1 MSSPIHVYSEIGKLK
16 TVMLHRPGKEL
27 ENLAPDILHRMLID
41 DIPYLKIAQEEHDAF
56 AHVLRQQ
63 GIKVLYLEDLLAE
76 SLTDE
81 KVRRAFL
88 DQLLDESSIKKQDP
102 LHQLLLNYLQE
113 LPTKEMVKTVIAGI
127 RKSAIHN
134 STPSLADL
142 AEDPDYPFYLD
153 PMPNVYFTRDQQA
166 AIGSGMTI
174 NRMTFRARRRE
185 SLFMETILKNHPD
198 FKNAT
203 IPVWRDRYH
212 HGRLEGGDELVLN
225 NHVLAVGISQ
235 RTSATAI
242 TDLAHNLFGHSSYD
256 TILAIKIPHNHAM
269 MHLDTVFTMINYDQF
284 TVHPFI
290 LDKAGKIDIY
300 VLQPDDHNGVK
311 ITEKNDLV
319 QVLKENLHLSELDLI
334 PTGGGG
340 ILVIVKDG
348 HLRGVAGVIDKDFS
362 AAKMAEDINADELV
376 ILTTVDHAFLNY
388 GKENQQAIGKIKV
401 EQLKQYLAA
410 GYFAAGSM
418 KPKIE
423 AAIEFVEKTGNL
435 AIITS
440 LSNANKLADGVGTIV
455 YN

>member
-113 LPTKEMVKTVIAGI
+113 LLTKEMVKTVIAGI

-174 NRMTFRARRRE
+174 NRMTFRARQRE

-242 TDLAHNLFGHSSYD
+242 TDLAHNLFDHSSYD
-256 TILAIKIPHNHAM
+256 TILAIEIPHNHAM

-334 PTGGGG
+334 PTGGGDP
-340 ILVIVKDG
+340 IAAPREQWNDG
-348 HLRGVAGVIDKDFS
+348 S
-362 AAKMAEDINADELV
+362 N
-376 ILTTVDHAFLNY
+376 T
-388 GKENQQAIGKIKV
+388 
-401 EQLKQYLAA
+401 
-410 GYFAAGSM
+410 
-418 KPKIE
+418 
-423 AAIEFVEKTGNL
+423 L
-435 AIITS
+435 AIAPGEVVTYDRNYVSNDLLRKHGIIVHEIRS
-440 LSNANKLADGVGTIV
+440 SELSRGRGGPRCMSCPLIREDL
-455 YN
+455 

>member
-56 AHVLRQQ
+56 AHVLRHQ

-334 PTGGGG
+334 PTGGGDP
-340 ILVIVKDG
+340 IAAPREQWNDG
-348 HLRGVAGVIDKDFS
+348 S
-362 AAKMAEDINADELV
+362 N
-376 ILTTVDHAFLNY
+376 T
-388 GKENQQAIGKIKV
+388 
-401 EQLKQYLAA
+401 
-410 GYFAAGSM
+410 
-418 KPKIE
+418 
-423 AAIEFVEKTGNL
+423 L
-435 AIITS
+435 AIAPGEVVTYDRNYVSNDLLRKHGIIVHEIRS
-440 LSNANKLADGVGTIV
+440 SELSRGRGGPRCMSCPLIREDL
-455 YN
+455 

>member
-1 MSSPIHVYSEIGKLK
+1 
-16 TVMLHRPGKEL
+16 MLHRPGKEL

-242 TDLAHNLFGHSSYD
+242 TDLAHNLFDHSSYD

-269 MHLDTVFTMINYDQF
+269 MHLDTVFTMINYNQF

-334 PTGGGG
+334 PTGGGDP
-340 ILVIVKDG
+340 IAAPREQWNDG
-348 HLRGVAGVIDKDFS
+348 S
-362 AAKMAEDINADELV
+362 N
-376 ILTTVDHAFLNY
+376 T
-388 GKENQQAIGKIKV
+388 
-401 EQLKQYLAA
+401 
-410 GYFAAGSM
+410 
-418 KPKIE
+418 
-423 AAIEFVEKTGNL
+423 L
-435 AIITS
+435 AIAPGEVVTYDRNYVSNDLLRKHGIIVHEIRS
-440 LSNANKLADGVGTIV
+440 SELSRGRGGPRCMSCPLIREDL
-455 YN
+455 

>member
-1 MSSPIHVYSEIGKLK
+1 
-16 TVMLHRPGKEL
+16 MLHRPGKEL

-142 AEDPDYPFYLD
+142 AEEPDYPFYLD

-334 PTGGGG
+334 PTGGGDP
-340 ILVIVKDG
+340 IAAPREQWNDG
-348 HLRGVAGVIDKDFS
+348 S
-362 AAKMAEDINADELV
+362 N
-376 ILTTVDHAFLNY
+376 T
-388 GKENQQAIGKIKV
+388 
-401 EQLKQYLAA
+401 
-410 GYFAAGSM
+410 
-418 KPKIE
+418 
-423 AAIEFVEKTGNL
+423 L
-435 AIITS
+435 AIAPGEVVTYDRNYVSNDLLRKHGIIVHEIRS
-440 LSNANKLADGVGTIV
+440 SELSRGRGGPRCMSCPLIREDL
-455 YN
+455 

>member
-56 AHVLRQQ
+56 AHVLRHQ

-269 MHLDTVFTMINYDQF
+269 MHLDTVFTMINYNQF

-334 PTGGGG
+334 PTGGGDP
-340 ILVIVKDG
+340 IAAPREQWNDG
-348 HLRGVAGVIDKDFS
+348 S
-362 AAKMAEDINADELV
+362 N
-376 ILTTVDHAFLNY
+376 T
-388 GKENQQAIGKIKV
+388 
-401 EQLKQYLAA
+401 
-410 GYFAAGSM
+410 
-418 KPKIE
+418 
-423 AAIEFVEKTGNL
+423 L
-435 AIITS
+435 AIAPGEVVTYDRNYVSNDLLRKHGIIVHEIRS
-440 LSNANKLADGVGTIV
+440 SELSRGRGGPRCMSCPLVREDL
-455 YN
+455 

>member
-127 RKSAIHN
+127 RKSTIHN

-142 AEDPDYPFYLD
+142 AEEPDYPFYLD

-334 PTGGGG
+334 PTGGGDP
-340 ILVIVKDG
+340 IAAPREQWNDG
-348 HLRGVAGVIDKDFS
+348 S
-362 AAKMAEDINADELV
+362 N
-376 ILTTVDHAFLNY
+376 T
-388 GKENQQAIGKIKV
+388 
-401 EQLKQYLAA
+401 
-410 GYFAAGSM
+410 
-418 KPKIE
+418 
-423 AAIEFVEKTGNL
+423 L
-435 AIITS
+435 AIAPGEVVTYDRNYVSNDLLRKHGIIVHEIRS
-440 LSNANKLADGVGTIV
+440 SELSRGRGGPRCMSCPLIREDL
-455 YN
+455 

>member
-1 MSSPIHVYSEIGKLK
+1 
-16 TVMLHRPGKEL
+16 MLHRPGKEL

-334 PTGGGG
+334 PTGGGDP
-340 ILVIVKDG
+340 IAAPREQWNDG
-348 HLRGVAGVIDKDFS
+348 S
-362 AAKMAEDINADELV
+362 N
-376 ILTTVDHAFLNY
+376 T
-388 GKENQQAIGKIKV
+388 
-401 EQLKQYLAA
+401 
-410 GYFAAGSM
+410 
-418 KPKIE
+418 
-423 AAIEFVEKTGNL
+423 L
-435 AIITS
+435 AIAPGEIVTYDRNYVS
-440 LSNANKLADGVGTIV
+440 NDLLRKHGIIVHEIRSSELSRGRGGPRCMSCPLIREDL
-455 YN
+455 

>member
-113 LPTKEMVKTVIAGI
+113 LLTKEMVKTVIAGI

-242 TDLAHNLFGHSSYD
+242 TDLAHNLFDHSSYD

-269 MHLDTVFTMINYDQF
+269 MHLDTVFTMINYNQF

-334 PTGGGG
+334 LTGGGDP
-340 ILVIVKDG
+340 IAAPREQWNDG
-348 HLRGVAGVIDKDFS
+348 S
-362 AAKMAEDINADELV
+362 N
-376 ILTTVDHAFLNY
+376 T
-388 GKENQQAIGKIKV
+388 
-401 EQLKQYLAA
+401 
-410 GYFAAGSM
+410 
-418 KPKIE
+418 
-423 AAIEFVEKTGNL
+423 L
-435 AIITS
+435 AIAPGEVVTYDRNYVSNDLLRKHGIIVHEIRS
-440 LSNANKLADGVGTIV
+440 SELSRGRGGPRCMSCPLIREDL
-455 YN
+455 

>member
-203 IPVWRDRYH
+203 SPVWRDRYH

-242 TDLAHNLFGHSSYD
+242 TDLAHNLFDHSSYD

-269 MHLDTVFTMINYDQF
+269 MHLDTVFTMINYNQF

-334 PTGGGG
+334 PTGGGDP
-340 ILVIVKDG
+340 IAAPREQWNDG
-348 HLRGVAGVIDKDFS
+348 S
-362 AAKMAEDINADELV
+362 N
-376 ILTTVDHAFLNY
+376 T
-388 GKENQQAIGKIKV
+388 
-401 EQLKQYLAA
+401 
-410 GYFAAGSM
+410 
-418 KPKIE
+418 
-423 AAIEFVEKTGNL
+423 L
-435 AIITS
+435 AIAPGEVVTYDRNYVSNDLLRKHGIIVHEIRS
-440 LSNANKLADGVGTIV
+440 SELSRGRGGPRCMSCPLIREDL
-455 YN
+455 

>member
-334 PTGGGG
+334 PTGGGDP
-340 ILVIVKDG
+340 IAAPREQWNDG
-348 HLRGVAGVIDKDFS
+348 S
-362 AAKMAEDINADELV
+362 N
-376 ILTTVDHAFLNY
+376 T
-388 GKENQQAIGKIKV
+388 
-401 EQLKQYLAA
+401 
-410 GYFAAGSM
+410 
-418 KPKIE
+418 
-423 AAIEFVEKTGNL
+423 L
-435 AIITS
+435 AIAPGEIVTYDRNYVS
-440 LSNANKLADGVGTIV
+440 NDLLRKHGIIVHKIRSSELSRGRGGPRCMSCPLIREDL
-455 YN
+455 

>member
-142 AEDPDYPFYLD
+142 AEDPDHPFYLD

-242 TDLAHNLFGHSSYD
+242 TDFAHNLFGHSSYD

-319 QVLKENLHLSELDLI
+319 QVLKENLHLSELNLI
-334 PTGGGG
+334 PTGGGDP
-340 ILVIVKDG
+340 IAAPREQWNDG
-348 HLRGVAGVIDKDFS
+348 S
-362 AAKMAEDINADELV
+362 N
-376 ILTTVDHAFLNY
+376 T
-388 GKENQQAIGKIKV
+388 
-401 EQLKQYLAA
+401 
-410 GYFAAGSM
+410 
-418 KPKIE
+418 
-423 AAIEFVEKTGNL
+423 L
-435 AIITS
+435 AIAPGEVVTYDRNYVSNDLLRKHGIIVHEIRS
-440 LSNANKLADGVGTIV
+440 SELSRGRGGPRCMSCPLIREDL
-455 YN
+455 

>member
-242 TDLAHNLFGHSSYD
+242 TDFAHNLFGHSSYD

-334 PTGGGG
+334 PTGGGDP
-340 ILVIVKDG
+340 IAAPREQWNDG
-348 HLRGVAGVIDKDFS
+348 S
-362 AAKMAEDINADELV
+362 N
-376 ILTTVDHAFLNY
+376 T
-388 GKENQQAIGKIKV
+388 
-401 EQLKQYLAA
+401 
-410 GYFAAGSM
+410 
-418 KPKIE
+418 
-423 AAIEFVEKTGNL
+423 L
-435 AIITS
+435 AIAPGEVVTYDRNYVSNDLLRKHGIIVHEIRS
-440 LSNANKLADGVGTIV
+440 SELSRGRGGPRCMSCPLIREDL
-455 YN
+455 

>member
-334 PTGGGG
+334 PTGGGDP
-340 ILVIVKDG
+340 IAAPREKWNDG
-348 HLRGVAGVIDKDFS
+348 S
-362 AAKMAEDINADELV
+362 N
-376 ILTTVDHAFLNY
+376 T
-388 GKENQQAIGKIKV
+388 
-401 EQLKQYLAA
+401 
-410 GYFAAGSM
+410 
-418 KPKIE
+418 
-423 AAIEFVEKTGNL
+423 L
-435 AIITS
+435 AIAPGEVVTYDRNYVSNDLLRKHGIIVHEIRS
-440 LSNANKLADGVGTIV
+440 SELSRGRGGPRCMSCPLVREDL
-455 YN
+455 

>member
-41 DIPYLKIAQEEHDAF
+41 DISYLKIAQEEYDAF

-142 AEDPDYPFYLD
+142 AEDPDYSFYLD

-334 PTGGGG
+334 PTGGGDP
-340 ILVIVKDG
+340 IAAPREQWNDG
-348 HLRGVAGVIDKDFS
+348 S
-362 AAKMAEDINADELV
+362 N
-376 ILTTVDHAFLNY
+376 T
-388 GKENQQAIGKIKV
+388 
-401 EQLKQYLAA
+401 
-410 GYFAAGSM
+410 
-418 KPKIE
+418 
-423 AAIEFVEKTGNL
+423 L
-435 AIITS
+435 AIAPGEVVTYDRNYVSNDLLRKHGIIVHEIRS
-440 LSNANKLADGVGTIV
+440 SELSRGRGGPRCMSCPLIREDL
-455 YN
+455 

>member
-16 TVMLHRPGKEL
+16 TVMLDRPGKEL

-41 DIPYLKIAQEEHDAF
+41 DIPYLKIAQDEHDAF

-63 GIKVLYLEDLLAE
+63 GIKVLYLEDLLAK

-113 LPTKEMVKTVIAGI
+113 LLTKEMVKTVIAGI

-334 PTGGGG
+334 PTGGGDP
-340 ILVIVKDG
+340 IAAPREQWNDG
-348 HLRGVAGVIDKDFS
+348 S
-362 AAKMAEDINADELV
+362 N
-376 ILTTVDHAFLNY
+376 T
-388 GKENQQAIGKIKV
+388 
-401 EQLKQYLAA
+401 
-410 GYFAAGSM
+410 
-418 KPKIE
+418 
-423 AAIEFVEKTGNL
+423 L
-435 AIITS
+435 AIAPGEVVTYDRNYVSNDLLRKHGIIVHEIRS
-440 LSNANKLADGVGTIV
+440 SELSRGRGGPRCMSCPLIREDL
-455 YN
+455 

>member
-1 MSSPIHVYSEIGKLK
+1 
-16 TVMLHRPGKEL
+16 MLHRPGKEL

-334 PTGGGG
+334 PTGGGDP
-340 ILVIVKDG
+340 IAAPREQWNDG
-348 HLRGVAGVIDKDFS
+348 S
-362 AAKMAEDINADELV
+362 N
-376 ILTTVDHAFLNY
+376 T
-388 GKENQQAIGKIKV
+388 
-401 EQLKQYLAA
+401 
-410 GYFAAGSM
+410 
-418 KPKIE
+418 
-423 AAIEFVEKTGNL
+423 L
-435 AIITS
+435 AIAPGEVVTYDRNYVSNDLLRKHGIIVHEIRS
-440 LSNANKLADGVGTIV
+440 SELSRGRGGPRCMSCPLVREDL
-455 YN
+455 

>member
-1 MSSPIHVYSEIGKLK
+1 MPSPIHVYSEIGKLK

-41 DIPYLKIAQEEHDAF
+41 DIPYLKIAQEKHDAF

-334 PTGGGG
+334 PTGGGDP
-340 ILVIVKDG
+340 IAAPREQWNDG
-348 HLRGVAGVIDKDFS
+348 S
-362 AAKMAEDINADELV
+362 N
-376 ILTTVDHAFLNY
+376 T
-388 GKENQQAIGKIKV
+388 
-401 EQLKQYLAA
+401 
-410 GYFAAGSM
+410 
-418 KPKIE
+418 
-423 AAIEFVEKTGNL
+423 L
-435 AIITS
+435 AIAPGEVVTYDRNYVSNDLLRKHGIIVHEIRS
-440 LSNANKLADGVGTIV
+440 SELSRGCGGPRCMSCPLIREDL
-455 YN
+455 

>member
-113 LPTKEMVKTVIAGI
+113 LLTKEMVKTVIAGI

-185 SLFMETILKNHPD
+185 SLFTETILKNHPD

-242 TDLAHNLFGHSSYD
+242 TDLAHNLFDHSSYD

-269 MHLDTVFTMINYDQF
+269 MHLDTVFTMINYNQF

-334 PTGGGG
+334 PTGGGDP
-340 ILVIVKDG
+340 IAAPREQWNDG
-348 HLRGVAGVIDKDFS
+348 S
-362 AAKMAEDINADELV
+362 N
-376 ILTTVDHAFLNY
+376 T
-388 GKENQQAIGKIKV
+388 
-401 EQLKQYLAA
+401 
-410 GYFAAGSM
+410 
-418 KPKIE
+418 
-423 AAIEFVEKTGNL
+423 L
-435 AIITS
+435 AIAPGEVVTYDRNYVSNDLLRKHGIIVHEIRS
-440 LSNANKLADGVGTIV
+440 SELSRGRGGPRCMSCPLIREDL
-455 YN
+455 

>member
-334 PTGGGG
+334 PTGGGDP
-340 ILVIVKDG
+340 IAAPREQWNDG
-348 HLRGVAGVIDKDFS
+348 P
-362 AAKMAEDINADELV
+362 N
-376 ILTTVDHAFLNY
+376 T
-388 GKENQQAIGKIKV
+388 
-401 EQLKQYLAA
+401 
-410 GYFAAGSM
+410 
-418 KPKIE
+418 
-423 AAIEFVEKTGNL
+423 L
-435 AIITS
+435 AIAPGEVVTYDRNYVSNDLLRKHGIIVHEIRS
-440 LSNANKLADGVGTIV
+440 SELSRGRGGPRCMSCPLIREDL
-455 YN
+455 

>member
-56 AHVLRQQ
+56 AYVLRQQ

-127 RKSAIHN
+127 RKSTIHN

-153 PMPNVYFTRDQQA
+153 PMPNVYITRDQQA

-334 PTGGGG
+334 PTGGGDP
-340 ILVIVKDG
+340 IAAPREQWNDG
-348 HLRGVAGVIDKDFS
+348 S
-362 AAKMAEDINADELV
+362 N
-376 ILTTVDHAFLNY
+376 T
-388 GKENQQAIGKIKV
+388 
-401 EQLKQYLAA
+401 
-410 GYFAAGSM
+410 
-418 KPKIE
+418 
-423 AAIEFVEKTGNL
+423 L
-435 AIITS
+435 AIAPGEVVTYDRNYVSNDLLRKHGIIVHEIRS
-440 LSNANKLADGVGTIV
+440 SELSRGRGGPRCMSCPLVREDL
-455 YN
+455 

>member
-113 LPTKEMVKTVIAGI
+113 LLTKEMVKTVIAGI
-127 RKSAIHN
+127 RKSEIHN

-334 PTGGGG
+334 PTGGGDP
-340 ILVIVKDG
+340 IAAPREQWNDG
-348 HLRGVAGVIDKDFS
+348 S
-362 AAKMAEDINADELV
+362 N
-376 ILTTVDHAFLNY
+376 T
-388 GKENQQAIGKIKV
+388 
-401 EQLKQYLAA
+401 
-410 GYFAAGSM
+410 
-418 KPKIE
+418 
-423 AAIEFVEKTGNL
+423 L
-435 AIITS
+435 AIAPGEVVTYDRNYVSNDLLRKHGIIVHEIRS
-440 LSNANKLADGVGTIV
+440 SELSRGRGGPRCMSCRLIREDL
-455 YN
+455 

>member
-41 DIPYLKIAQEEHDAF
+41 DIPYLKIAQEEYDAF

-134 STPSLADL
+134 STPSVADL
-142 AEDPDYPFYLD
+142 SVDPDYPFYLD

-334 PTGGGG
+334 PTGGGDP
-340 ILVIVKDG
+340 IAAPREQWNDG
-348 HLRGVAGVIDKDFS
+348 S
-362 AAKMAEDINADELV
+362 N
-376 ILTTVDHAFLNY
+376 T
-388 GKENQQAIGKIKV
+388 
-401 EQLKQYLAA
+401 
-410 GYFAAGSM
+410 
-418 KPKIE
+418 
-423 AAIEFVEKTGNL
+423 L
-435 AIITS
+435 AIAPVEGVTYERYYVSNDLIRKHGIIVHEIRS
-440 LSNANKLADGVGTIV
+440 SELSRGRGGPRCMSCPLIREDL
-455 YN
+455 

>member
-334 PTGGGG
+334 PTGGGDP
-340 ILVIVKDG
+340 IAAPREQWNDG
-348 HLRGVAGVIDKDFS
+348 S
-362 AAKMAEDINADELV
+362 N
-376 ILTTVDHAFLNY
+376 T
-388 GKENQQAIGKIKV
+388 
-401 EQLKQYLAA
+401 
-410 GYFAAGSM
+410 
-418 KPKIE
+418 
-423 AAIEFVEKTGNL
+423 L
-435 AIITS
+435 AIAPGEIVTYDRNYVS
-440 LSNANKLADGVGTIV
+440 NDLLRKHGIIVHEIRSSELSRGRGGPRCMSCPLIREDL
-455 YN
+455 

>member
-41 DIPYLKIAQEEHDAF
+41 DIPYLKIAQEEYDAF

-334 PTGGGG
+334 PTGGGDP
-340 ILVIVKDG
+340 IAAPREQWNDG
-348 HLRGVAGVIDKDFS
+348 P
-362 AAKMAEDINADELV
+362 N
-376 ILTTVDHAFLNY
+376 T
-388 GKENQQAIGKIKV
+388 
-401 EQLKQYLAA
+401 
-410 GYFAAGSM
+410 
-418 KPKIE
+418 
-423 AAIEFVEKTGNL
+423 L
-435 AIITS
+435 AIAPGEVVTYDRNYVSNDLLRKHGIIVHEIRS
-440 LSNANKLADGVGTIV
+440 SELSRGRGGPRCMSCPLIREDL
-455 YN
+455 

>member
-41 DIPYLKIAQEEHDAF
+41 DIPYLKIAQEEHYAF

-334 PTGGGG
+334 PTGGGDP
-340 ILVIVKDG
+340 IAAPREQWNDG
-348 HLRGVAGVIDKDFS
+348 S
-362 AAKMAEDINADELV
+362 N
-376 ILTTVDHAFLNY
+376 T
-388 GKENQQAIGKIKV
+388 
-401 EQLKQYLAA
+401 
-410 GYFAAGSM
+410 
-418 KPKIE
+418 
-423 AAIEFVEKTGNL
+423 L
-435 AIITS
+435 AIAPGEVVTYDRNYVSNDLLRKHGIIVHEIRS
-440 LSNANKLADGVGTIV
+440 SELSRGRGGPRCMSCPLIREDL
-455 YN
+455 

>member
-1 MSSPIHVYSEIGKLK
+1 MSIPIHVYSGIGKLK

-113 LPTKEMVKTVIAGI
+113 LLTKEMVKTVIAGI

-242 TDLAHNLFGHSSYD
+242 TDLAHNLFDHSSYD

-269 MHLDTVFTMINYDQF
+269 MHLDTVFTMINYNQF

-334 PTGGGG
+334 PTGGGDP
-340 ILVIVKDG
+340 IAAPREQWNDG
-348 HLRGVAGVIDKDFS
+348 S
-362 AAKMAEDINADELV
+362 N
-376 ILTTVDHAFLNY
+376 T
-388 GKENQQAIGKIKV
+388 
-401 EQLKQYLAA
+401 
-410 GYFAAGSM
+410 
-418 KPKIE
+418 
-423 AAIEFVEKTGNL
+423 L
-435 AIITS
+435 AIAPGEVVTYDRNYVSNDLLRKHGIIVHEIRS
-440 LSNANKLADGVGTIV
+440 SELSRGRGGPRCMSCPLIREDL
-455 YN
+455 

>member
-41 DIPYLKIAQEEHDAF
+41 DISYLKIAQEEYDAF

-300 VLQPDDHNGVK
+300 VLQPDDHNGIK

-334 PTGGGG
+334 PTGGGDP
-340 ILVIVKDG
+340 IAAPREQWNDG
-348 HLRGVAGVIDKDFS
+348 S
-362 AAKMAEDINADELV
+362 N
-376 ILTTVDHAFLNY
+376 T
-388 GKENQQAIGKIKV
+388 
-401 EQLKQYLAA
+401 
-410 GYFAAGSM
+410 
-418 KPKIE
+418 
-423 AAIEFVEKTGNL
+423 L
-435 AIITS
+435 AIAPGEVVTYDRNYVSNDLLRKHGIIVHEIRS
-440 LSNANKLADGVGTIV
+440 SELSRGRGGPRCMSCPLVREDL
-455 YN
+455 

>member
-113 LPTKEMVKTVIAGI
+113 LLTKEMVKTVIAGI

-242 TDLAHNLFGHSSYD
+242 TDLAHNLFDHSSYD

-269 MHLDTVFTMINYDQF
+269 MHLDTVFTMINYNQF

-334 PTGGGG
+334 PTGGGDP
-340 ILVIVKDG
+340 IAASREQWNDG
-348 HLRGVAGVIDKDFS
+348 S
-362 AAKMAEDINADELV
+362 N
-376 ILTTVDHAFLNY
+376 T
-388 GKENQQAIGKIKV
+388 
-401 EQLKQYLAA
+401 
-410 GYFAAGSM
+410 
-418 KPKIE
+418 
-423 AAIEFVEKTGNL
+423 L
-435 AIITS
+435 AIAPGEVVTYDRNYVSNDLLRKHGIIVHEIRS
-440 LSNANKLADGVGTIV
+440 SELSRGRGGPRCMSCPLIREDL
-455 YN
+455 

>member
-269 MHLDTVFTMINYDQF
+269 MHLDTVFTMINYNQF

-334 PTGGGG
+334 PTGGGDP
-340 ILVIVKDG
+340 IAAPREQWNDG
-348 HLRGVAGVIDKDFS
+348 S
-362 AAKMAEDINADELV
+362 N
-376 ILTTVDHAFLNY
+376 T
-388 GKENQQAIGKIKV
+388 
-401 EQLKQYLAA
+401 
-410 GYFAAGSM
+410 
-418 KPKIE
+418 
-423 AAIEFVEKTGNL
+423 L
-435 AIITS
+435 AIAPGEVVTYDRNYV
-440 LSNANKLADGVGTIV
+440 SNDLLRKHGIIV
-455 YN
+455 HEIRSSEFSRGRGGPRCMSCPLVREDL

>member
-142 AEDPDYPFYLD
+142 AEDPDHPFYLD

-242 TDLAHNLFGHSSYD
+242 TDLAHNLFDHSSYD

-269 MHLDTVFTMINYDQF
+269 MHLDTVFTMINYNQF

-334 PTGGGG
+334 PTGGGDP
-340 ILVIVKDG
+340 IAAPREQWNDG
-348 HLRGVAGVIDKDFS
+348 S
-362 AAKMAEDINADELV
+362 N
-376 ILTTVDHAFLNY
+376 T
-388 GKENQQAIGKIKV
+388 
-401 EQLKQYLAA
+401 
-410 GYFAAGSM
+410 
-418 KPKIE
+418 
-423 AAIEFVEKTGNL
+423 L
-435 AIITS
+435 AIAPGEVVTYDRNYVSNDLLRKHGIIVHEIRS
-440 LSNANKLADGVGTIV
+440 SELSRGRGGPRCMSCPLIREDL
-455 YN
+455 

>member
-81 KVRRAFL
+81 KVSRAFL

-113 LPTKEMVKTVIAGI
+113 LLTKEMVKTVIAGI

-242 TDLAHNLFGHSSYD
+242 TDLAHNLFDHSSYD

-269 MHLDTVFTMINYDQF
+269 MHLDTVFTMINYNQF

-334 PTGGGG
+334 PTGGGDP
-340 ILVIVKDG
+340 IAAPREQWNDG
-348 HLRGVAGVIDKDFS
+348 S
-362 AAKMAEDINADELV
+362 N
-376 ILTTVDHAFLNY
+376 T
-388 GKENQQAIGKIKV
+388 
-401 EQLKQYLAA
+401 
-410 GYFAAGSM
+410 
-418 KPKIE
+418 
-423 AAIEFVEKTGNL
+423 L
-435 AIITS
+435 AIAPGEVVTYDRNYVSNDLLRKHGIIVHEIRS
-440 LSNANKLADGVGTIV
+440 SELSRGRGGPRCMSCPLIREDL
-455 YN
+455 

>member
-41 DIPYLKIAQEEHDAF
+41 DIPYLKIAQEEYDAF

-212 HGRLEGGDELVLN
+212 YGRLEGGDELVLN

-334 PTGGGG
+334 PTGGGDP
-340 ILVIVKDG
+340 IAAPREQWNDG
-348 HLRGVAGVIDKDFS
+348 S
-362 AAKMAEDINADELV
+362 N
-376 ILTTVDHAFLNY
+376 T
-388 GKENQQAIGKIKV
+388 
-401 EQLKQYLAA
+401 
-410 GYFAAGSM
+410 
-418 KPKIE
+418 
-423 AAIEFVEKTGNL
+423 L
-435 AIITS
+435 AIAPGEVVTYDRNYVSNDLLRKHGIIVHEIRS
-440 LSNANKLADGVGTIV
+440 SELSRGRGGPRCMSCPLIREDL
-455 YN
+455 

>member
-1 MSSPIHVYSEIGKLK
+1 MPSPIHVYSEIGKLK

-41 DIPYLKIAQEEHDAF
+41 DIPYLKIAQEKHDAF

-334 PTGGGG
+334 PTGGGDPIAAPREQWNDGSNTLTIAPGEVVTYDRNYVSNDLLRKHG
-340 ILVIVKDG
+340 IIV
-348 HLRGVAGVIDKDFS
+348 HEIRSSELSRGRGGPRCMSCPLIR
-362 AAKMAEDINADELV
+362 EDL
-376 ILTTVDHAFLNY
+376 
-388 GKENQQAIGKIKV
+388 
-401 EQLKQYLAA
+401 
-410 GYFAAGSM
+410 
-418 KPKIE
+418 
-423 AAIEFVEKTGNL
+423 
-435 AIITS
+435 
-440 LSNANKLADGVGTIV
+440 
-455 YN
+455 

>member
-142 AEDPDYPFYLD
+142 AEAPDYPFYLD

-242 TDLAHNLFGHSSYD
+242 TDFAHNLFGHSSYD

-334 PTGGGG
+334 PTGGGDP
-340 ILVIVKDG
+340 IAAPREQWNDG
-348 HLRGVAGVIDKDFS
+348 S
-362 AAKMAEDINADELV
+362 N
-376 ILTTVDHAFLNY
+376 T
-388 GKENQQAIGKIKV
+388 
-401 EQLKQYLAA
+401 
-410 GYFAAGSM
+410 
-418 KPKIE
+418 
-423 AAIEFVEKTGNL
+423 L
-435 AIITS
+435 AIAPGEVVTYDRNYVSNDLLRKHGIIVHEIRS
-440 LSNANKLADGVGTIV
+440 SELSRGRGGPRCMSCPLIREDL
-455 YN
+455 

>member
-242 TDLAHNLFGHSSYD
+242 TYLAHNLFGHSSYD
-256 TILAIKIPHNHAM
+256 TVIAIHIPHNHAM

-284 TVHPFI
+284 TVHPAI
-290 LDKAGKIDIY
+290 LHDGGHVDAYIMHPGNNGEISITHETNLKEILKKALDKPEI
-300 VLQPDDHNGVK
+300 
-311 ITEKNDLV
+311 
-319 QVLKENLHLSELDLI
+319 DLI
-334 PTGGGG
+334 PTGGGDPIIAPREQWNDGSNTLAIAPGVVVTYDRNYVSNDLLRKHG
-340 ILVIVKDG
+340 ILVHEVRSSELSRGRGGPRCMSCPIV
-348 HLRGVAGVIDKDFS
+348 R
-362 AAKMAEDINADELV
+362 ED
-376 ILTTVDHAFLNY
+376 
-388 GKENQQAIGKIKV
+388 
-401 EQLKQYLAA
+401 LK
-410 GYFAAGSM
+410 
-418 KPKIE
+418 K
-423 AAIEFVEKTGNL
+423 
-435 AIITS
+435 
-440 LSNANKLADGVGTIV
+440 
-455 YN
+455 